1 MGLQVFH
8 FHTTGYE
15 IDMKQKKVWK
25 KYFFNKTKRM
35 EIFNKE
41 NGNIYVLFN
50 SSVAKATNIRLSS
63 LKNQ

>member
-25 KYFFNKTKRM
+25 KYVFNKTKGM
-35 EIFNKE
+35 ETFMSCSIQALQKLQTFRF
-41 NGNIYVLFN
+41 LH
-50 SSVAKATNIRLSS
+50 
-63 LKNQ
+63 